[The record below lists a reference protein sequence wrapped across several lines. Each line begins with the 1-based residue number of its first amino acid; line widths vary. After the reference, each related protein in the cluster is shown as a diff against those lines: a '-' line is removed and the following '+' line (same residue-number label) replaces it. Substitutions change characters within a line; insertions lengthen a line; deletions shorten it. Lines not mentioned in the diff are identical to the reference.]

1 MADELFGVLK
11 DHHWE
16 CLAAEL
22 AGDLSEYAQ
31 VVGHV
36 DDMEVY
42 SRREYA
48 LIDLQVGELLWKA
61 VMSSQHVGLQIG
73 FAEFSE
79 NGER

>member
-1 MADELFGVLK
+1 MLK

-22 AGDLSEYAQ
+22 AGDLAEYAQ

-48 LIDLQVGELLWKA
+48 LIDL
-61 VMSSQHVGLQIG
+61 
-73 FAEFSE
+73 
-79 NGER
+79 